1 MGLSSKDRFKGI
13 LLSIPTFADQD
24 HNLLLNRQRIHF
36 NWLIDNG
43 MTEGN
48 AVLMVAGGMGEGYFL
63 EDTEWRALAET
74 AAEEA
79 NGRVP
84 TVIGVYE
91 LSARRAAGKAR
102 QAADAGIDCIQV
114 TPTHYFAPDEKEV
127 FQNYKFIN
135 DSVDIAIIP
144 YNAPWAMPNPGFEF
158 SQSLLERF
166 TELEN
171 IVGLKWSSYNYRHY
185 LRMIRIFKNRFNFF
199 DTDRLLSHG
208 ARLGSKGFADDVG
221 NAAPRL
227 SLKKWQLLKERKYD
241 EFDQLDMKFDH
252 DPISRDLK
260 PDEQMEGRMGEGP
273 ASKMIFKAI
282 GIDSGPPFPAQI
294 EQPKKVYEAY
304 RRYVESSGL
313 LDWVDWDQSI
323 FDGA

>member
-260 PDEQMEGRMGEGP
+260 PD
-273 ASKMIFKAI
+273 
-282 GIDSGPPFPAQI
+282 
-294 EQPKKVYEAY
+294 
-304 RRYVESSGL
+304 
-313 LDWVDWDQSI
+313 
-323 FDGA
+323 